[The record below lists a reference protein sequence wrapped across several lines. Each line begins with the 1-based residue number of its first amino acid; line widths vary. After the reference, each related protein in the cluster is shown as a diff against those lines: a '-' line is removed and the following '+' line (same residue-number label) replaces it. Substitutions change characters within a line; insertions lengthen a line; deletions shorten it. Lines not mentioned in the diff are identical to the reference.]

1 MGGSNTIAPSRSLRQ
16 VRTPATTNPLDAILY
31 GACCN
36 LLIEEVARAAQD
48 DITREA
54 ARAGLFTRMRFS
66 PGNGDLPLTIQPQ
79 PIKAIAVKYGC
90 CVIGLRLT
98 EKTFRLTAQE
108 RFRTVLQRAIGKRTR
123 PDNALP
129 LSGLFFTVGAP
140 APKGLRWKQAIPKRL
155 SSMPSR
161 FTQAYPCYPNRQ
173 PAATKQTLKQRLSYC
188 DVVSLQARCIRY
200 TSYVH
205 TLKGAPSMNM
215 PHCSA
220 QKRCGACQ
228 LLSLPYEKQ
237 LERKQNEMIELFE
250 PFAGEGTVF
259 NPIAGMDEPYYYR
272 NKVTS
277 PYVPGRKN
285 KGGKKPRGKKGNAG
299 AKSAPQHEI
308 LCGMYAA
315 GTHRVINTDSCLL
328 ENKDAK
334 QAVLAIRSLMQRYHM
349 EPYNEDTNTGF
360 IRHAVIRVGHT
371 TGELLVTVVTNGK
384 EFPASRNFCR
394 ELKKR
399 CPAIT
404 TVVQNVNTRQT
415 NVILGDE
422 GEKTLYGPGFII
434 DELCGLTFRIS
445 SHSFYQVNATQTE
458 VLYRKAIEMA
468 HFTGTE
474 TAMDAYCGTGTIGLV
489 AAKGLPGAETAHA
502 ARVIGVDNV
511 ASAIKDARENARH
524 NGIENADFTA
534 EDAGHF
540 MDKLAREGE
549 SLDVLLMDP
558 PRAGSNEQFLR
569 SACSLTPKRIV
580 YISCNPNTQ
589 ARDVE
594 YLVKNGYQLTE
605 VQPVDMFPHTNHA
618 ENICALELQ

>member
-1 MGGSNTIAPSRSLRQ
+1 M
-16 VRTPATTNPLDAILY
+16 LY
-31 GACCN
+31 DACCN

-66 PGNGDLPLTIQPQ
+66 LGNGDLPLTIQPQ
-79 PIKAIAVKYGC
+79 PIKAIAAKYGC
-90 CVIGLRLT
+90 CVISLRLT
-98 EKTFRLTAQE
+98 EKGIPTTAQE
-108 RFRTVLQRAIGKRTR
+108 RFRAVLQRAIGKRTR

-129 LSGLFFTVGAP
+129 LSGPFFTVGAP
-140 APKGLRWKQAIPKRL
+140 APKGLRWKQTIPKRL

-173 PAATKQTLKQRLSYC
+173 PATTKQTLKQRLSYC

-200 TSYVH
+200 TFYVH

-220 QKRCGACQ
+220 QKQCGACQ

-277 PYVPGRKN
+277 PYVPGRKT
-285 KGGKKPRGKKGNAG
+285 KGRKKPRGKKGNAG

-349 EPYNEDTNTGF
+349 EPYNEDANTGF

-371 TGELLVTVVTNGK
+371 TGELLATVVTNGK

-458 VLYRKAIEMA
+458 LLYRKAIEMA

-540 MDKLAREGE
+540 MDKLAKEGE

-569 SACSLTPKRIV
+569 SACSLAPKRIV

-594 YLVKNGYQLTE
+594 YLVKHGYQLTE
-605 VQPVDMFPHTNHA
+605 VQPVDMFPHTNHV

>member
-1 MGGSNTIAPSRSLRQ
+1 
-16 VRTPATTNPLDAILY
+16 
-31 GACCN
+31 
-36 LLIEEVARAAQD
+36 
-48 DITREA
+48 
-54 ARAGLFTRMRFS
+54 
-66 PGNGDLPLTIQPQ
+66 
-79 PIKAIAVKYGC
+79 
-90 CVIGLRLT
+90 
-98 EKTFRLTAQE
+98 
-108 RFRTVLQRAIGKRTR
+108 
-123 PDNALP
+123 
-129 LSGLFFTVGAP
+129 
-140 APKGLRWKQAIPKRL
+140 
-155 SSMPSR
+155 
-161 FTQAYPCYPNRQ
+161 
-173 PAATKQTLKQRLSYC
+173 
-188 DVVSLQARCIRY
+188 
-200 TSYVH
+200 
-205 TLKGAPSMNM
+205 MNM

-220 QKRCGACQ
+220 QKQCGACQ
-228 LLSLPYEKQ
+228 LLSLSYEKQ

-277 PYVPGRKN
+277 PYVPGRKT

-299 AKSAPQHEI
+299 AKGTPQHEI

-349 EPYNEDTNTGF
+349 EPYNEDANTGF

-445 SHSFYQVNATQTE
+445 SHSFYQVNAMQTE

-540 MDKLAREGE
+540 MDKLAKEGK

-569 SACSLTPKRIV
+569 SACSLAPKRIV

-594 YLVKNGYQLTE
+594 YLVKHGYQLTE
-605 VQPVDMFPHTNHA
+605 VQPVDMFPHTNHV

>member
-1 MGGSNTIAPSRSLRQ
+1 
-16 VRTPATTNPLDAILY
+16 
-31 GACCN
+31 
-36 LLIEEVARAAQD
+36 
-48 DITREA
+48 
-54 ARAGLFTRMRFS
+54 
-66 PGNGDLPLTIQPQ
+66 
-79 PIKAIAVKYGC
+79 
-90 CVIGLRLT
+90 
-98 EKTFRLTAQE
+98 
-108 RFRTVLQRAIGKRTR
+108 
-123 PDNALP
+123 
-129 LSGLFFTVGAP
+129 
-140 APKGLRWKQAIPKRL
+140 
-155 SSMPSR
+155 
-161 FTQAYPCYPNRQ
+161 
-173 PAATKQTLKQRLSYC
+173 
-188 DVVSLQARCIRY
+188 
-200 TSYVH
+200 
-205 TLKGAPSMNM
+205 MNM

-220 QKRCGACQ
+220 QKQCGACQ

-237 LERKQNEMIELFE
+237 LERKQNKMIELFK

-277 PYVPGRKN
+277 PYVPGRKT

-299 AKSAPQHEI
+299 AKGAPQHEI

-349 EPYNEDTNTGF
+349 EPYNEDANTGF

-445 SHSFYQVNATQTE
+445 SHSFYQVNAMQTE

-468 HFTGTE
+468 HFAGTE

-540 MDKLAREGE
+540 MDKLAKEGE

-558 PRAGSNEQFLR
+558 PRAGSNQQFLR
-569 SACSLTPKRIV
+569 SACSLAPKRIV

-594 YLVKNGYQLTE
+594 YLVKHGYQLTE
-605 VQPVDMFPHTNHA
+605 VQPVDMFPHTNHV

>member
-1 MGGSNTIAPSRSLRQ
+1 M
-16 VRTPATTNPLDAILY
+16 LY
-31 GACCN
+31 DACCN

-79 PIKAIAVKYGC
+79 PIKAIAAKYGC

-98 EKTFRLTAQE
+98 EKGIPTTAQE

-129 LSGLFFTVGAP
+129 LSGPFFTVGAP
-140 APKGLRWKQAIPKRL
+140 APKGLRWKQTIPKRL

-161 FTQAYPCYPNRQ
+161 FTQAYPCYPNGQ

-220 QKRCGACQ
+220 QKQCGACQ

-237 LERKQNEMIELFE
+237 LERKQNKMIELFE

-277 PYVPGRKN
+277 PYVPGRKT

-349 EPYNEDTNTGF
+349 EPYNEDANTGF

-540 MDKLAREGE
+540 MDKLAKEGE

-569 SACSLTPKRIV
+569 SACSLAPKRIV

-594 YLVKNGYQLTE
+594 YLVKHGYQLTE
-605 VQPVDMFPHTNHA
+605 VQPVDMFPHTNHV

>member
-1 MGGSNTIAPSRSLRQ
+1 M
-16 VRTPATTNPLDAILY
+16 LY
-31 GACCN
+31 DACCN

-79 PIKAIAVKYGC
+79 PIKAIAAKYGC

-98 EKTFRLTAQE
+98 EKGIPTTAQE
-108 RFRTVLQRAIGKRTR
+108 RFRAVLQRAIGKRTR

-129 LSGLFFTVGAP
+129 LSGPFFTVGAP
-140 APKGLRWKQAIPKRL
+140 APKGLRWKQTIPKRL

-200 TSYVH
+200 TFYVH

-220 QKRCGACQ
+220 QKQCGACQ

-250 PFAGEGTVF
+250 PFAREGTVF

-277 PYVPGRKN
+277 PYVPGRKT

-299 AKSAPQHEI
+299 AKGTPQHEI

-349 EPYNEDTNTGF
+349 EPYNEDANTGF

-404 TVVQNVNTRQT
+404 TVVQNVNTRHT

-468 HFTGTE
+468 HFTDTE

-540 MDKLAREGE
+540 MDKLAKEGE

-569 SACSLTPKRIV
+569 SACSLAPKRIV

-594 YLVKNGYQLTE
+594 YLVKHGYQLTE
-605 VQPVDMFPHTNHA
+605 VQPVDMFPHTNHV

>member
-1 MGGSNTIAPSRSLRQ
+1 M
-16 VRTPATTNPLDAILY
+16 LY
-31 GACCN
+31 DACCN

-79 PIKAIAVKYGC
+79 PIKAIAAKYCC

-98 EKTFRLTAQE
+98 EKGIPTTAQE

-140 APKGLRWKQAIPKRL
+140 APKRLRWKQTIPKRL

-161 FTQAYPCYPNRQ
+161 FTQAYPRYPNRQ
-173 PAATKQTLKQRLSYC
+173 PAATKQTLKQWLSYC

-205 TLKGAPSMNM
+205 TLKGAPSMSM

-220 QKRCGACQ
+220 QKQCGACQ

-250 PFAGEGTVF
+250 PFAREGTVF

-277 PYVPGRKN
+277 PYVPGRKA

-349 EPYNEDTNTGF
+349 EPYNEDANTGF

-594 YLVKNGYQLTE
+594 YLVKNGYRLTE
-605 VQPVDMFPHTNHA
+605 VQPVDMFPHTNHV
-618 ENICALELQ
+618 ENICALQLQ

>member
-1 MGGSNTIAPSRSLRQ
+1 
-16 VRTPATTNPLDAILY
+16 
-31 GACCN
+31 
-36 LLIEEVARAAQD
+36 
-48 DITREA
+48 
-54 ARAGLFTRMRFS
+54 
-66 PGNGDLPLTIQPQ
+66 
-79 PIKAIAVKYGC
+79 
-90 CVIGLRLT
+90 
-98 EKTFRLTAQE
+98 
-108 RFRTVLQRAIGKRTR
+108 
-123 PDNALP
+123 
-129 LSGLFFTVGAP
+129 
-140 APKGLRWKQAIPKRL
+140 
-155 SSMPSR
+155 
-161 FTQAYPCYPNRQ
+161 
-173 PAATKQTLKQRLSYC
+173 
-188 DVVSLQARCIRY
+188 
-200 TSYVH
+200 
-205 TLKGAPSMNM
+205 MNM

-220 QKRCGACQ
+220 QKQCGACQ

-237 LERKQNEMIELFE
+237 LERKQNKMIELFE

-277 PYVPGRKN
+277 PYVPGRKT
-285 KGGKKPRGKKGNAG
+285 KGGKKTRGKKGNAG
-299 AKSAPQHEI
+299 AKGAPQHEI

-349 EPYNEDTNTGF
+349 EPYNEDANTGF

-394 ELKKR
+394 KLKKR

-502 ARVIGVDNV
+502 ARVISVDNV

-549 SLDVLLMDP
+549 PLDVLLMDP

-569 SACSLTPKRIV
+569 SACSLAPKRIV

-594 YLVKNGYQLTE
+594 YLVKHGYQLTE
-605 VQPVDMFPHTNHA
+605 VQPVDMFPHTNHV

>member
-1 MGGSNTIAPSRSLRQ
+1 M
-16 VRTPATTNPLDAILY
+16 LY
-31 GACCN
+31 DACCN

-79 PIKAIAVKYGC
+79 PIKAIAAKYGC
-90 CVIGLRLT
+90 FVIGLRLT
-98 EKTFRLTAQE
+98 EKGIPTTAQE
-108 RFRTVLQRAIGKRTR
+108 RFRTVLQRAVGKRTR

-129 LSGLFFTVGAP
+129 LSGLLFTVGAP
-140 APKGLRWKQAIPKRL
+140 APKGLRWKQTIPKRL

-200 TSYVH
+200 TFYVH

-220 QKRCGACQ
+220 QKQCGACQ

-277 PYVPGRKN
+277 PYVPGRKT
-285 KGGKKPRGKKGNAG
+285 KGGKKPRGKKGNVG
-299 AKSAPQHEI
+299 AKGAPQHEI

-349 EPYNEDTNTGF
+349 EPYNEDANTGF

-540 MDKLAREGE
+540 MDKLAKEGE

-569 SACSLTPKRIV
+569 SACSLAPKRIV

-594 YLVKNGYQLTE
+594 YLVKHGYQLTE
-605 VQPVDMFPHTNHA
+605 VQPVDMFPHTNHV

>member
-1 MGGSNTIAPSRSLRQ
+1 
-16 VRTPATTNPLDAILY
+16 
-31 GACCN
+31 
-36 LLIEEVARAAQD
+36 
-48 DITREA
+48 
-54 ARAGLFTRMRFS
+54 
-66 PGNGDLPLTIQPQ
+66 
-79 PIKAIAVKYGC
+79 
-90 CVIGLRLT
+90 
-98 EKTFRLTAQE
+98 
-108 RFRTVLQRAIGKRTR
+108 
-123 PDNALP
+123 
-129 LSGLFFTVGAP
+129 
-140 APKGLRWKQAIPKRL
+140 
-155 SSMPSR
+155 
-161 FTQAYPCYPNRQ
+161 
-173 PAATKQTLKQRLSYC
+173 
-188 DVVSLQARCIRY
+188 
-200 TSYVH
+200 
-205 TLKGAPSMNM
+205 MNM

-220 QKRCGACQ
+220 QKQCGACQ

-237 LERKQNEMIELFE
+237 LERKQNKMIELFE
-250 PFAGEGTVF
+250 PFAREGTVF

-277 PYVPGRKN
+277 PYVPGRKT
-285 KGGKKPRGKKGNAG
+285 KGGKKPRGKKGNVG
-299 AKSAPQHEI
+299 AKGTPQHEI

-349 EPYNEDTNTGF
+349 EPYNEDANTGF

-540 MDKLAREGE
+540 MDKLAKEGE

-569 SACSLTPKRIV
+569 SACSLAPKRIV

-594 YLVKNGYQLTE
+594 YLVKHGYRLTE
-605 VQPVDMFPHTNHA
+605 VQPVDMFPHTNHV

>member
-1 MGGSNTIAPSRSLRQ
+1 
-16 VRTPATTNPLDAILY
+16 
-31 GACCN
+31 
-36 LLIEEVARAAQD
+36 
-48 DITREA
+48 
-54 ARAGLFTRMRFS
+54 
-66 PGNGDLPLTIQPQ
+66 
-79 PIKAIAVKYGC
+79 
-90 CVIGLRLT
+90 
-98 EKTFRLTAQE
+98 
-108 RFRTVLQRAIGKRTR
+108 
-123 PDNALP
+123 
-129 LSGLFFTVGAP
+129 
-140 APKGLRWKQAIPKRL
+140 
-155 SSMPSR
+155 
-161 FTQAYPCYPNRQ
+161 
-173 PAATKQTLKQRLSYC
+173 
-188 DVVSLQARCIRY
+188 
-200 TSYVH
+200 
-205 TLKGAPSMNM
+205 MNM

-220 QKRCGACQ
+220 QKQCGACQ

-250 PFAGEGTVF
+250 PFAREGTVF

-277 PYVPGRKN
+277 PYVPGRKA

-349 EPYNEDTNTGF
+349 EPYNEDANTGF

-540 MDKLAREGE
+540 MDKLAKEGE

-569 SACSLTPKRIV
+569 SACSLAPKRIV

-589 ARDVE
+589 TRDVE
-594 YLVKNGYQLTE
+594 YLVKNGYRLTE
-605 VQPVDMFPHTNHA
+605 VQPVDMFPHTNHV

>member
-1 MGGSNTIAPSRSLRQ
+1 
-16 VRTPATTNPLDAILY
+16 
-31 GACCN
+31 
-36 LLIEEVARAAQD
+36 
-48 DITREA
+48 
-54 ARAGLFTRMRFS
+54 
-66 PGNGDLPLTIQPQ
+66 
-79 PIKAIAVKYGC
+79 
-90 CVIGLRLT
+90 
-98 EKTFRLTAQE
+98 
-108 RFRTVLQRAIGKRTR
+108 
-123 PDNALP
+123 
-129 LSGLFFTVGAP
+129 
-140 APKGLRWKQAIPKRL
+140 
-155 SSMPSR
+155 
-161 FTQAYPCYPNRQ
+161 
-173 PAATKQTLKQRLSYC
+173 
-188 DVVSLQARCIRY
+188 
-200 TSYVH
+200 
-205 TLKGAPSMNM
+205 MNM

-220 QKRCGACQ
+220 QKQCGACQ

-259 NPIAGMDEPYYYR
+259 NPIAGWM
-272 NKVTS
+272 S
-277 PYVPGRKN
+277 PITT
-285 KGGKKPRGKKGNAG
+285 A
-299 AKSAPQHEI
+299 
-308 LCGMYAA
+308 
-315 GTHRVINTDSCLL
+315 T
-328 ENKDAK
+328 
-334 QAVLAIRSLMQRYHM
+334 RSLRPMFQDERPKAERSLGARRAMPAQERTAARNPLRHVRSWHAPRHQHRFLPLGKQRRQAGGFGYSVAHAAL
-349 EPYNEDTNTGF
+349 PHGALQRRRNTGF

-524 NGIENADFTA
+524 NGIENADFTP

-540 MDKLAREGE
+540 MDKLAKEGE

-569 SACSLTPKRIV
+569 SACSLAPKRIV
-580 YISCNPNTQ
+580 YISCNPSTQ

-594 YLVKNGYQLTE
+594 YLVKHGYRLTE
-605 VQPVDMFPHTNHA
+605 VQPVDMFPHTNHV

>member
-1 MGGSNTIAPSRSLRQ
+1 M
-16 VRTPATTNPLDAILY
+16 LY
-31 GACCN
+31 DACCN

-79 PIKAIAVKYGC
+79 PIKAIAAKYCC

-98 EKTFRLTAQE
+98 EKGIPTTAQE

-140 APKGLRWKQAIPKRL
+140 APKRLRWKQTIPKRL

-161 FTQAYPCYPNRQ
+161 FTQAYPRYPNRQ
-173 PAATKQTLKQRLSYC
+173 PAATKQTLKQWLSYC

-220 QKRCGACQ
+220 QKQCGACQ

-250 PFAGEGTVF
+250 PFAREGTVL

-277 PYVPGRKN
+277 PYVPGRKA

-349 EPYNEDTNTGF
+349 EPYNEDANTGF

-540 MDKLAREGE
+540 MDKLAKEGE

-569 SACSLTPKRIV
+569 SACSLAPKRIV

-594 YLVKNGYQLTE
+594 YLVKHGYQLTE
-605 VQPVDMFPHTNHA
+605 VQPVDMFPHTNHV

>member
-1 MGGSNTIAPSRSLRQ
+1 MQNSAGFG
-16 VRTPATTNPLDAILY
+16 
-31 GACCN
+31 
-36 LLIEEVARAAQD
+36 AAQD

-79 PIKAIAVKYGC
+79 PIKAIAAKYGC

-98 EKTFRLTAQE
+98 EKGIPTTAQE

-140 APKGLRWKQAIPKRL
+140 APKGLRWKQTIPKRL

-161 FTQAYPCYPNRQ
+161 FTQAYPRYPNRQ

-188 DVVSLQARCIRY
+188 DVVSLQAHCIRY

-220 QKRCGACQ
+220 QKQCGACQ

-277 PYVPGRKN
+277 PYVPGRKT

-299 AKSAPQHEI
+299 AKGAPQHEI

-349 EPYNEDTNTGF
+349 EPYNEDANTGF

-534 EDAGHF
+534 EDAGPF
-540 MDKLAREGE
+540 MDKLAKEGE

-569 SACSLTPKRIV
+569 SACSLAPKRIV

-594 YLVKNGYQLTE
+594 YLVKHGYQLTE
-605 VQPVDMFPHTNHA
+605 VQPVDMFPHTNHV

>member
-1 MGGSNTIAPSRSLRQ
+1 M
-16 VRTPATTNPLDAILY
+16 LY
-31 GACCN
+31 DACCN

-79 PIKAIAVKYGC
+79 PIKAIAAKYCC

-98 EKTFRLTAQE
+98 EKGIPTTAQE

-140 APKGLRWKQAIPKRL
+140 VPKGLRWKQTIPKRL

-161 FTQAYPCYPNRQ
+161 FTQAYPRYPNRQ

-200 TSYVH
+200 TFYVH

-220 QKRCGACQ
+220 QKQCGACQ

-237 LERKQNEMIELFE
+237 LERKQNKMIELFE
-250 PFAGEGTVF
+250 PFAREGTVF

-277 PYVPGRKN
+277 PYVPGRKT
-285 KGGKKPRGKKGNAG
+285 KGGKKPRGKKGNVG
-299 AKSAPQHEI
+299 AKGAPQHEI

-349 EPYNEDTNTGF
+349 EPYNEDANTGF

-445 SHSFYQVNATQTE
+445 SHSFYQVNAMQTE

-540 MDKLAREGE
+540 MDKLAKEGE

-569 SACSLTPKRIV
+569 SACSLAPKRIV

-594 YLVKNGYQLTE
+594 YLVKHGYQLTE
-605 VQPVDMFPHTNHA
+605 VQPVDMFPHTNHV

>member
-1 MGGSNTIAPSRSLRQ
+1 MGGSSTLAPSRSLYQ

-79 PIKAIAVKYGC
+79 PIKAIAAKYGC
-90 CVIGLRLT
+90 CVISLRLT
-98 EKTFRLTAQE
+98 EKGIPTTAQE

-140 APKGLRWKQAIPKRL
+140 APKGLRWKQTIPKRL

-161 FTQAYPCYPNRQ
+161 FTQAYPRYLNRQ
-173 PAATKQTLKQRLSYC
+173 PAATKQTLEQRLSYC

-220 QKRCGACQ
+220 QKQCGACQ

-237 LERKQNEMIELFE
+237 LERKQNETIELFE
-250 PFAGEGTVF
+250 PFASEGTVF

-277 PYVPGRKN
+277 PYVPGRKT

-299 AKSAPQHEI
+299 AKGAPQHEI

-315 GTHRVINTDSCLL
+315 GTHRVISTDSCLL

-349 EPYNEDTNTGF
+349 EPYNEDANTGF

-540 MDKLAREGE
+540 MDKLAKEGE
-549 SLDVLLMDP
+549 LLDVLLMDP

-569 SACSLTPKRIV
+569 SACSLAPKRIV

-594 YLVKNGYQLTE
+594 YLVKHGYQLTE
-605 VQPVDMFPHTNHA
+605 VQPVDMFPHTNHV

>member
-1 MGGSNTIAPSRSLRQ
+1 M
-16 VRTPATTNPLDAILY
+16 LY
-31 GACCN
+31 DACCN

-54 ARAGLFTRMRFS
+54 ARAGLF
-66 PGNGDLPLTIQPQ
+66 
-79 PIKAIAVKYGC
+79 
-90 CVIGLRLT
+90 
-98 EKTFRLTAQE
+98 
-108 RFRTVLQRAIGKRTR
+108 
-123 PDNALP
+123 
-129 LSGLFFTVGAP
+129 FTVGAP
-140 APKGLRWKQAIPKRL
+140 APKGLRWKQTIPKRL

-161 FTQAYPCYPNRQ
+161 FTQAYPRYLNRQ
-173 PAATKQTLKQRLSYC
+173 PTATKQTLEQRLSYC

-220 QKRCGACQ
+220 QKQCGACQ

-277 PYVPGRKN
+277 PYVPGRKT

-299 AKSAPQHEI
+299 AKGAPQHEI

-349 EPYNEDTNTGF
+349 EPYNEDANTGF

-540 MDKLAREGE
+540 MDKLAKEGE

-569 SACSLTPKRIV
+569 SACSLAPKRIV

-594 YLVKNGYQLTE
+594 YLVKHGYQLTE
-605 VQPVDMFPHTNHA
+605 VQPVDMFPHTNHV

>member
-1 MGGSNTIAPSRSLRQ
+1 
-16 VRTPATTNPLDAILY
+16 
-31 GACCN
+31 
-36 LLIEEVARAAQD
+36 
-48 DITREA
+48 
-54 ARAGLFTRMRFS
+54 
-66 PGNGDLPLTIQPQ
+66 
-79 PIKAIAVKYGC
+79 
-90 CVIGLRLT
+90 
-98 EKTFRLTAQE
+98 
-108 RFRTVLQRAIGKRTR
+108 
-123 PDNALP
+123 
-129 LSGLFFTVGAP
+129 
-140 APKGLRWKQAIPKRL
+140 
-155 SSMPSR
+155 
-161 FTQAYPCYPNRQ
+161 
-173 PAATKQTLKQRLSYC
+173 
-188 DVVSLQARCIRY
+188 
-200 TSYVH
+200 
-205 TLKGAPSMNM
+205 MNM

-220 QKRCGACQ
+220 QKQCGACQ

-277 PYVPGRKN
+277 PYVPGRKT
-285 KGGKKPRGKKGNAG
+285 KGRKKPRGKKGNVG
-299 AKSAPQHEI
+299 AKGAPQHEI

-349 EPYNEDTNTGF
+349 EPYNEDANTGF

-415 NVILGDE
+415 NVILGDQ

-511 ASAIKDARENARH
+511 ASAIKDARENAHH

-540 MDKLAREGE
+540 MDKLAKEGE

-569 SACSLTPKRIV
+569 SACSLAPKRIV

-594 YLVKNGYQLTE
+594 YLVKHGYQLTE
-605 VQPVDMFPHTNHA
+605 VQPVDMFPHTNHV